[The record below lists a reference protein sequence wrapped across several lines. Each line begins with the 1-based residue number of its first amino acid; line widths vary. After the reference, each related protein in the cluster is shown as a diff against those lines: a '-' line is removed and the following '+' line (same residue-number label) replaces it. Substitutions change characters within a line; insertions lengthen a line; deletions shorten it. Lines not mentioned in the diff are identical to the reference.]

1 MGRDVEVSFMNDL
14 WEFMLFH
21 TQWKWIHA
29 NEQHFDF
36 QNFSNSTN
44 TLNAILNKWK
54 YVVLKYL

>member
-21 TQWKWIHA
+21 TQWEWIHA